1 MNMDADRWRRI
12 EELFDKVL
20 DCPPTDRTAFLD
32 RACADDPALKTE
44 VTRLLAL
51 HEKAPDSFLNTPALQ
66 MAEGITVSDAG
77 ARTLELNERNP
88 DWETQSHIGSYE
100 LIREIGRGGIRYQQ
114 SLDIWRDLDK

>member
-77 ARTLELNERNP
+77 ARTLESNG
-88 DWETQSHIGSYE
+88 QSRPVRMSG
-100 LIREIGRGGIRYQQ
+100 
-114 SLDIWRDLDK
+114 

>member
-32 RACADDPALKTE
+32 SACADDPALKTE

-77 ARTLELNERNP
+77 ARTLESNG
-88 DWETQSHIGSYE
+88 QSRPVRMSG
-100 LIREIGRGGIRYQQ
+100 
-114 SLDIWRDLDK
+114 